1 MTSSRRGGKGAG
13 PGAARLRTQEFG
25 RDPGVRVTP
34 PPPGPSPMDVT
45 YAVITKPRRV
55 GGATSGSDP
64 SPSGPSPSPAGFN
77 SRIRKPKGPREP
89 PADWTRT

>member
-1 MTSSRRGGKGAG
+1 
-13 PGAARLRTQEFG
+13 
-25 RDPGVRVTP
+25 
-34 PPPGPSPMDVT
+34 MDVT

-64 SPSGPSPSPAGFN
+64 SPSGPSPSPAGDGAYEVVTPPTDPGSPAHLGFN